1 MGDVM
6 KGKLSFLLVL
16 LVLLALVVSACGS
29 PSPTTGG
36 GAPAGGAGGGKAG
49 VMTVVGADPP
59 TLDPALTQDATS
71 AEYIVEIY
79 SGLVALSTKME
90 VVPDLAE
97 RWELSDDGKTYTF
110 FLRKGAKFHDGKE
123 IKASD
128 FQYALERATDPNT
141 GSTVADTYLGD
152 IVGAREKLEG
162 KRKQLPGVKV
172 VDDFTLQITIDVPK
186 VYFLAKLTYPTA
198 FVLDKANVE
207 SGRNWTDKPNGSGP
221 FRLKE
226 WKKGESIVLARNEN
240 YYRGVP
246 KLQEVRYLLAGG
258 SSMTMYENNEIDQ
271 TVVGLT
277 DIERVLDKSSPL
289 NKELVTTVRLGL
301 FYVGFNNTKAPFDDV
316 NVRRAFNYA
325 TDKARLVSVVL
336 KDIGKVVNGVIPPGM
351 PGYNAN
357 VKGYA
362 LDAAKA
368 KESLA
373 QSKYKGPSGLP
384 PITFSTV
391 GAGGTPSPIATA
403 LQEMWKQNLG
413 VEVDIQQVEWAT
425 YLGDLKN
432 RKFQLFGGT
441 AGWIADYPDPQD
453 FHDVLFHGKSLDNN
467 FAYANPQVD
476 AALEKA
482 RVEKDV
488 TTRINM
494 YHQIE
499 EMILADAPLIP
510 LYSEVEYRLI
520 KPYVKG
526 YEVPPAVVPVLKD
539 VAVER

>member
-1 MGDVM
+1 M
-6 KGKLSFLLVL
+6 KGKLSFF
-16 LVLLALVVSACGS
+16 LVLLALLALIASACGS
-29 PSPTTGG
+29 PAPTSG
-36 GAPAGGAGGGKAG
+36 GAPSGGAKSG

-79 SGLVALSTKME
+79 SGLVALNTKME

-97 RWELSDDGKTYTF
+97 RWELSQDGTTYTF
-110 FLRKGAKFHDGKE
+110 FLRKGAKFQDGKE

-128 FQYALERATDPNT
+128 FQYSLERATDPNT

-152 IVGAREKLEG
+152 IVGARDKLDG

-172 VDDFTLQITIDVPK
+172 VDDSTLQITIDAPK

-246 KLQEVRYLLAGG
+246 KLEEVRFLLSGG

-301 FYVGFNNTKAPFDDV
+301 FYVGFNNTKPPFDDV

-325 TDKARLVSVVL
+325 TDKDRLVSVVL
-336 KDIGKVVNGVIPPGM
+336 KNIGQVVNGVIPPGM
-351 PGYNAN
+351 PGYNEA

-362 LDAAKA
+362 LDPAKA
-368 KESLA
+368 KQVLA
-373 QSKYKGPSGLP
+373 QSKYKDASALP
-384 PITFSTV
+384 PITFATV

-413 VEVDIQQVEWAT
+413 VEVEIQQVEWAT
-425 YLGDLKN
+425 YLGDLKA

-441 AGWIADYPDPQD
+441 AGWIADYPDPED

-467 FAYANPQVD
+467 FAYSNPQVD

-488 TTRINM
+488 ATRMNM
-494 YHQIE
+494 YRQIE
-499 EMILADAPLIP
+499 DQIMADAPLIP

-539 VAVER
+539 ASVER

>member
-1 MGDVM
+1 MGCVM
-6 KGKLSFLLVL
+6 KGKLGLPLVFLV
-16 LVLLALVVSACGS
+16 VLALLVSACGS
-29 PSPTTGG
+29 PSPTSG
-36 GAPAGGAGGGKAG
+36 GASSGGAGRPG
-49 VMTVVGADPP
+49 VLTMVGADPP

-79 SGLVALSTKME
+79 SGLVALNTKME

-110 FLRKGAKFHDGKE
+110 HLRTGAKFHDGKE

-128 FQYALERATDPNT
+128 FQYALERATDPET

-152 IVGAREKLEG
+152 IVGARDKLAG

-172 VDDFTLQITIDVPK
+172 VDDSTLQLTIDAPK

-198 FVLDKANVE
+198 FVVDKANVE
-207 SGRNWTDKPNGSGP
+207 SGRTWTDKPNGSGP

-226 WKKGESIVLARNEN
+226 WRKGERIVLGRNEN

-246 KLQEVRYLLAGG
+246 KLEEVRFLLSGG
-258 SSMTMYENNEIDQ
+258 SSMTMYENDEID
-271 TVVGLT
+271 TTPVGLN

-289 NKELVTTVRLGL
+289 SKELVTTVRLGL
-301 FYVGFNNTKAPFDDV
+301 FYVGFNNTKPPFDDV

-325 TDKARLVSVVL
+325 TDKERLVSVVL
-336 KDIGKVVNGVIPPGM
+336 KNIGRPVNGIIPPGM
-351 PGYNAN
+351 PGYNEK
-357 VKGYA
+357 VKGYS
-362 LDAAKA
+362 LDPAKA
-368 KESLA
+368 KEALA
-373 QSKYKGPSGLP
+373 QSKYKDPSGLP

-391 GAGGTPSPIATA
+391 GAGGAASPIATA

-413 VEVDIQQVEWAT
+413 VTADIQQVEWAT
-425 YLGDLKN
+425 YLTDLKN

-441 AGWIADYPDPQD
+441 AGWIADYPDPED
-453 FHDVLFHGKSLDNN
+453 FHDVLFHSKSLDNN

-488 TTRINM
+488 ASRISM

-499 EMILADAPLIP
+499 DAILADAPLVP
-510 LYSEVEYRLI
+510 LYSEVDYQLV
-520 KPYVKG
+520 KPWVKG
-526 YEVPPAVVPVLKD
+526 YQVPPAVVPVLKD
-539 VAVER
+539 VSVER

>member
-1 MGDVM
+1 M
-6 KGKLSFLLVL
+6 KNKIGFLLSL
-16 LVLLALVVSACGS
+16 LVFLALVASACG
-29 PSPTTGG
+29 PSPAPTSGG
-36 GAPAGGAGGGKAG
+36 GAPAAPTAG
-49 VMTVVGADPP
+49 TLTLVGADPP
-59 TLDPALTQDATS
+59 TLDPSLAQDATS
-71 AEYIVEIY
+71 AEYIVEIF
-79 SGLVALSTKME
+79 SGLVGLNTRME

-97 RWELSDDGKTYTF
+97 RWDVSEDGKTYTF

-152 IVGAREKLEG
+152 IIGAREKLRG
-162 KRKQLPGVKV
+162 QRKQLPGVKV
-172 VDDFTLQITIDVPK
+172 VDDFTLQITIDAPK
-186 VYFLAKLTYPTA
+186 TYFLAKLTYPTG
-198 FVLDKANVE
+198 FVLDQANVE

-221 FRLKE
+221 FKLKE
-226 WKKGESIVLARNEN
+226 WRKAERIVLSRNEN

-246 KLQEVRYLLAGG
+246 KVEEVRFLLAGG
-258 SSMTMYENNEIDQ
+258 SSMTMYENNEIDT

-289 NKELVTTVRLGL
+289 SKELKTATRLGI
-301 FYVGFNNTKAPFDDV
+301 FYVGFNYTKPPFDDV
-316 NVRRAFNYA
+316 NVRKAFNYA
-325 TDKARLVSVVL
+325 TDKERLVSIVL
-336 KDIGKVVNGVIPPGM
+336 KNIGRAVNGIIPPGM
-351 PGYNAN
+351 PGYNEN
-357 VKGYA
+357 VKGYP
-362 LDAAKA
+362 LDPAKA
-368 KESLA
+368 KEALA
-373 QSKYKGPSGLP
+373 QSKYKTPSGLP
-384 PITFSTV
+384 PIVFSAV

-413 VEVDIQQVEWAT
+413 VEVEIQQVEFAT
-425 YLGDLKN
+425 YLGDVRG
-432 RKFQLFGGT
+432 RKYQMFGGT
-441 AGWIADYPDPQD
+441 AGWIADYPDPED
-453 FHDVLFHGKSLDNN
+453 FHDVLFHSKSLDNN
-467 FAYANPQVD
+467 FAYGNPQVD

-488 TTRINM
+488 DARIKM

-526 YEVPPAVVPVLKD
+526 LEVPPAVVPVLKD
-539 VAVER
+539 VSIER